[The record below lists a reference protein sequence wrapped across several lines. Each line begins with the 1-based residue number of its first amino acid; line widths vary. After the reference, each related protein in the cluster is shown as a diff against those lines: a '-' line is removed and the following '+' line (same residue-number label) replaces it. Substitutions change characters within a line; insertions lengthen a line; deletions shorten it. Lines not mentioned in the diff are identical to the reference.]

1 MRTFATV
8 RGERDDEVEEAR
20 PGPLTGRRLLE
31 QVRPLFEGGAGNDVA
46 GVRGTWW
53 AAYNAITEW
62 LTHER
67 GNSQGS
73 ERERA
78 ERRFDALHL
87 GVGRKI
93 GQRALMIALEA
104 AESSRGSVVATDGNG
119 AMA

>member
-1 MRTFATV
+1 M
-8 RGERDDEVEEAR
+8 R
-20 PGPLTGRRLLE
+20 PGPQTGRRLLE

-67 GNSQGS
+67 GSSQGS

-104 AESSRGSVVATDGNG
+104 AEASAVSVSAIAG
-119 AMA
+119 ASAI